1 MKTSSTTTCTA
12 KIAYGK
18 VLSSMMDELEISFVD
33 ETRREEARYKRVKIQ
48 KPEII
53 DSQDDRD
60 DFLWLVLNLNDYKN
74 GKDKNPNSGNN
85 YTNLEQYIK
94 QFSAFF
100 KHTTLI
106 EIN

>member
-33 ETRREEARYKRVKIQ
+33 ETRQEDARYEGVKIQ

-60 DFLWLVLNLNDYKN
+60 DFLLVLNLNDYKN
-74 GKDKNPNSGNN
+74 GKNKNPNSGNN

-94 QFSAFF
+94 QLSAFLN
-100 KHTTLI
+100 TTLI

>member
-33 ETRREEARYKRVKIQ
+33 ETRQEDARYEGVKIQ

-60 DFLWLVLNLNDYKN
+60 DFLLVLNLNDYKN
-74 GKDKNPNSGNN
+74 GKNKNPNSGNN

-94 QFSAFF
+94 QFSAFLN
-100 KHTTLI
+100 TTLI